1 MKYVKIALAL
11 IILVV
16 MFIFGVNNA
25 QTVQV
30 IFFSY
35 HSPPLPLFL
44 ILLFSFSLG
53 FVMAALV
60 GAIRLGQLH
69 RQIAHLRREVKNAEK
84 QTPKKPE

>member
-1 MKYVKIALAL
+1 MKYVKIILAL
-11 IILVV
+11 VILIV

-25 QTVQV
+25 QSVQV

-60 GAIRLGQLH
+60 CAIRFGQLR
-69 RQIAHLRREVKNAEK
+69 RQIALLRRELKTKENGASEK
-84 QTPKKPE
+84 TV